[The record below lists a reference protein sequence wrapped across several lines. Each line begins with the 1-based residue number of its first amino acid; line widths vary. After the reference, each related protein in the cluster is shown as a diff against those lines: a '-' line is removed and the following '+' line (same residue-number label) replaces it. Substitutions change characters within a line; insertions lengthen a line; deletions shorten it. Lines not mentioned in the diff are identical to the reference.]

1 MKLECGRLVINIIWN
16 GYQDTL
22 FICLESCLVVIAT
35 YLGEKIEVGELD
47 YLLWKDKSNLV
58 KYVDRFKVSR
68 APSHLQSFDSNHLS
82 FTNH

>member
-47 YLLWKDKSNLV
+47 YLL
-58 KYVDRFKVSR
+58 
-68 APSHLQSFDSNHLS
+68 
-82 FTNH
+82 